1 MKDYLANDIR
11 NVVLLG
17 HSGAGKS
24 TLIESA
30 LFFTKAVDRMGKTT
44 DGTSTVDFDSEEIKR
59 GLSVFTALAP
69 CEWKNKKINF
79 IDTPG
84 YLDYEGEK
92 AAGFAVG
99 DNALIVVSG
108 KDGVESG
115 TENAMKAVSKRH
127 MPTIFFVNK
136 IDDENAHFEKVVAD
150 LREEFGNTVIP
161 FELPI
166 MEGGKLIGSINILR
180 KKAWYYSDLSKA
192 EEVPAAYADKVEE
205 YYGELAEALA
215 ATDDELMEKF
225 FEEEPFTED
234 EIAKGLRIGVR
245 NGDIKPVYCGSAIE
259 VKGIQRLLD
268 LITEYFPCYAEKGTV
283 TAKDDNGNEIVLE
296 TNEHEAFSGLVYKS
310 IVDPFVGKI
319 SYLKVMSGV
328 LSSDSQVYNTK
339 KDQMEKISQIFCVKG
354 KNQIAVGKLFTGD
367 LGAVTK
373 LAVTQT
379 NDTLCTKE
387 KKVLF
392 DDIVFPKPML
402 GVAISPKTKD
412 DEDKMSEAI
421 KRILEEDKSLQL
433 VKNAET
439 SEQVLYA
446 VGEQQ
451 IDVVV
456 NKLRNKYKVEI
467 NTKEPKIQYRETIRK
482 TVEAE
487 GKHKKQSGGAGQF
500 GDVWIRFEP
509 CDSEDMIFE
518 TDIFGGSVSKEFFPP
533 TELGLR
539 KCMEHGELAGYK
551 VVGVKATLFDGK
563 MHPVDSKAV
572 AFEAAA
578 RLAFKAAMPKANPVL
593 LEPIGKVTVTAPEK
607 YTGDIIGDFNKRRG
621 MIINIGSSEDGEG
634 QIDAEVPMAEMQKY
648 ATELRSMTQGRGSYV
663 MEFDRYEPAPANV
676 TEKVV
681 RQAQLEKAEKE

>member
-44 DGTSTVDFDSEEIKR
+44 DGTSTVDFDPEEVKR

-283 TAKDDNGNEIVLE
+283 TAKDDKGNEVVLE

-319 SYLKVMSGV
+319 SYIKVMSGV

-392 DDIVFPKPML
+392 DDIVFPRPML

-421 KRILEEDKSLQL
+421 KRIL
-433 VKNAET
+433 
-439 SEQVLYA
+439 
-446 VGEQQ
+446 
-451 IDVVV
+451 
-456 NKLRNKYKVEI
+456 
-467 NTKEPKIQYRETIRK
+467 
-482 TVEAE
+482 
-487 GKHKKQSGGAGQF
+487 
-500 GDVWIRFEP
+500 
-509 CDSEDMIFE
+509 
-518 TDIFGGSVSKEFFPP
+518 
-533 TELGLR
+533 
-539 KCMEHGELAGYK
+539 
-551 VVGVKATLFDGK
+551 
-563 MHPVDSKAV
+563 
-572 AFEAAA
+572 
-578 RLAFKAAMPKANPVL
+578 
-593 LEPIGKVTVTAPEK
+593 
-607 YTGDIIGDFNKRRG
+607 
-621 MIINIGSSEDGEG
+621 
-634 QIDAEVPMAEMQKY
+634 
-648 ATELRSMTQGRGSYV
+648 
-663 MEFDRYEPAPANV
+663 
-676 TEKVV
+676 
-681 RQAQLEKAEKE
+681 

>member
-17 HSGAGKS
+17 HSGSGKS

-30 LFFTKAVDRMGKTT
+30 LFYTKAIDRMGNTL
-44 DGTSTVDFDSEEIKR
+44 DGSSTVDYDPEEIKR

-69 CEWKNKKINF
+69 VEWKNCKINF

-92 AAGFAVG
+92 VSGFAVG
-99 DNALIVVSG
+99 DNALIVVSAKEG
-108 KDGVESG
+108 IEAG
-115 TENAMKAVSKRH
+115 TETAYKMCSKRH
-127 MPTIFFVNK
+127 MPTIFFINK
-136 IDDENAHFEKVVAD
+136 IDDENADFEKVFTD
-150 LREEFGNTVIP
+150 LRNQFGKTVIP

-166 MEGGKLIGSINILR
+166 IEGRTLIGSINILR
-180 KKAWYYSDLSKA
+180 KKAWYYNDLSKA
-192 EEVPAAYADKVEE
+192 EEVPEAYKAKVEE
-205 YYGELAEALA
+205 YYNELAEALA
-215 ATDDELMEKF
+215 SSDDSLMDKF
-225 FEEEPFTED
+225 FEGEEFSEE
-234 EIAKGLRIGVR
+234 EIARGLRIGVR
-245 NGDIKPVYCGSAIE
+245 NGEIRPVYCGSATE

-268 LITEYFPCYAEKGTV
+268 LITEYFPCYAEIGTIKAGDV
-283 TAKDDNGNEIVLE
+283 ELE
-296 TNEHEAFSGLVYKS
+296 TNEHEAFSAQVYKT

-328 LSSDSQVYNTK
+328 LGADSQVYNSK
-339 KDQMEKISQIFCVKG
+339 KDQMEKVSQIFIVKG

-373 LAVTQT
+373 LQYTET

-387 KKVLF
+387 KKV
-392 DDIVFPKPML
+392 VFPDIEFPRPML

-412 DEDKMSEAI
+412 DEDKMSEAL
-421 KRILEEDKSLQL
+421 KRILEEDKSLKL
-433 VKNAET
+433 VKNVET
-439 SEQVLYA
+439 GEQVLYA
-446 VGEQQ
+446 LGDQQ

-456 NKLRNKYKVEI
+456 NKLKSKYKVEI
-467 NTKEPKIQYRETIRK
+467 NMKEPKVQYRETIK
-482 TVEAE
+482 KKVEAQ

-500 GDVWIRFEP
+500 GEVWIRFEP

-578 RLAFKAAMPKANPVL
+578 RLAFKAAMPQANPIL
-593 LEPIGKVTVTAPEK
+593 LEPIGKVVVHCPEQ

-621 MIINIGSSEDGEG
+621 MIIDIGQDEDGGKIE
-634 QIDAEVPMAEMQKY
+634 AEVPMAEMQKY
-648 ATELRSMTQGRGSYV
+648 ATELRSMTQGRGTYV
-663 MEFDRYEPAPANV
+663 IDFDRYEPAPQNV
-676 TEKVV
+676 TDKVV
-681 RQAQLEKAEKE
+681 REAQAEKKDDE